1 MKNSTL
7 AIWLEH
13 CLEFIRQAED
23 PLSAVIFEGVLH
35 AADTGHL
42 IMLESILSGTAHS
55 AVAVN
60 RPLES
65 LLNSIYITKMVI
77 WGRLEA
83 EIDPAQAWDMS
94 VGLEIL
100 FQEALIIATDSYTK
114 ALAESHQRHAVEA
127 ARLSQEAEQKVMGY
141 ATELARANRELARLE
156 QAKSDFISIAAHE
169 LKTPLTIVQG
179 YADMLLEQELARVSE
194 KAQTILKGIAVGA
207 ERMNDIVNDL
217 LDVSAIEM
225 SSLVLNPEPVVVGE
239 LFQVLLERASHVARS
254 RQQTFNVDIKTDL
267 PIIQTDPK
275 RLYQVLDQLVNNA
288 IKFTPD
294 GGEITVTAYHETE
307 AKTGADF
314 IKVEVADTG
323 IGIAPEDKEYVFD
336 KFFRVGK
343 TNLHSSGKVKFKGA
357 GPGLGLSIVK
367 GVVESLN
374 GQIWI
379 ESQGY
384 DEVNFPGSTF
394 HLRLPVQKNSEE

>member
-1 MKNSTL
+1 MKNPTL
-7 AIWLEH
+7 AVWLEH
-13 CLEFIRQAED
+13 CLEFVNQAED

-35 AADTGHL
+35 AADTGRFT
-42 IMLESILSGTAHS
+42 MLESILSGAAHN

-60 RPLES
+60 RPLEL
-65 LLNSIYITKMVI
+65 LLNSIHITKMVI

-83 EIDPAQAWDMS
+83 EIDPAQVWDMS
-94 VGLEIL
+94 VALEML
-100 FQEALIIATDSYTK
+100 FQEALIIATDGYTK
-114 ALAESHQRHAVEA
+114 ALTESHQRHAAEA
-127 ARLSQEAEQKVMGY
+127 ARLSQEAEQKVMSY

-179 YADMLLEQELARVSE
+179 YADMLLEQELSHVSE
-194 KAQTILKGIAVGA
+194 KTQKTVKGIAVGA
-207 ERMNDIVNDL
+207 ERMNDIINSL
-217 LDVSAIEM
+217 LDMSAIETA
-225 SSLVLNPEPVVVGE
+225 SLSVSAEPVVIE
-239 LFQVLLERASHVARS
+239 DLLKTLFEQANPVAKS
-254 RQQTFNVDIKTDL
+254 RHHTLTINLKTAL

-275 RLYQVLDQLVNNA
+275 RLYQALAQLTSNA

-294 GGEITVTAYHETE
+294 GGQIIITAYQATDN
-307 AKTGADF
+307 KTGDEF
-314 IKVEVADTG
+314 IEIEVTDTG
-323 IGIAPEDKEYVFD
+323 IGIAPEDKEHVFD

-367 GVVESLN
+367 GIVERLN
-374 GQIWI
+374 GQIWA

-394 HLRLPVQKNSEE
+394 HLRLPVKNSEQ

>member
-1 MKNSTL
+1 MKNPTL
-7 AIWLEH
+7 AAWLEH
-13 CLEFIRQAED
+13 CLEFIKQTED

-35 AADTGHL
+35 AADTGQFT
-42 IMLESILSGTAHS
+42 MLESVLSGAAHN

-60 RPLES
+60 HPLES
-65 LLNSIYITKMVI
+65 LLNSIYITRMVI
-77 WGRLEA
+77 LGRLEA
-83 EIDPAQAWDMS
+83 EVDPAQVWDMS
-94 VGLEIL
+94 VALEIL
-100 FQEALIIATDSYTK
+100 FQEALLIVTDGYTK
-114 ALAESHQRHAVEA
+114 ALTESHQRRAAEA
-127 ARLSQEAEQKVMGY
+127 ARLSQQAEQKVMSY
-141 ATELARANRELARLE
+141 ATELARANRKLARLE

-179 YADMLLEQELARVSE
+179 YVDMLLDQEFVHASE
-194 KAQTILKGIAVGA
+194 KTQKKLKGIAVGA

-217 LDVSAIEM
+217 LDVSAIET
-225 SSLVLNPEPVVVGE
+225 SSLALNPETVVVGD
-239 LFQVLLERASHVARS
+239 LLQVLLERAGHVAQS
-254 RQQTFNVDIKTDL
+254 RQQTFNIDIKTDL
-267 PIIQTDPK
+267 PVIKTDPK
-275 RLYQVLDQLVNNA
+275 RLYQILDQLVNNA

-294 GGEITVTAYHETE
+294 GGEITVTAYHETDN
-307 AKTGADF
+307 KTGTDF

-374 GQIWI
+374 GQIWV

-394 HLRLPVQKNSEE
+394 HLRLPV

>member
-1 MKNSTL
+1 MKNPTL
-7 AIWLEH
+7 AVWLEH
-13 CLEFIRQAED
+13 CLEFVNQAED

-35 AADTGHL
+35 AADTGRFT
-42 IMLESILSGTAHS
+42 MLESILSGAAHN

-65 LLNSIYITKMVI
+65 LLNSIHITKMVI

-83 EIDPAQAWDMS
+83 EIDPAQVWDMS
-94 VGLEIL
+94 VALEML
-100 FQEALIIATDSYTK
+100 FQEALIIATAGYTK
-114 ALAESHQRHAVEA
+114 ALTESHQRHAAEA
-127 ARLSQEAEQKVMGY
+127 ARLSQEAEQKVMSY

-179 YADMLLEQELARVSE
+179 YTDMLLEQELSHVSE
-194 KAQTILKGIAVGA
+194 KTQKTVRGIAVGA
-207 ERMNDIVNDL
+207 ERMNDIINSL
-217 LDVSAIEM
+217 LDMSAIETA
-225 SSLVLNPEPVVVGE
+225 SLSVSAEPVVIE
-239 LFQVLLERASHVARS
+239 DLLKTLFEQANPVAKS
-254 RQQTFNVDIKTDL
+254 RHHTLTINLKTAL

-275 RLYQVLDQLVNNA
+275 RLYQALAQLTSNA

-294 GGEITVTAYHETE
+294 GGQIIITAYQATDN
-307 AKTGADF
+307 KTGDEF
-314 IKVEVADTG
+314 IEIEVTDTG
-323 IGIAPEDKEYVFD
+323 IGIAPEDKEHVFD

-367 GVVESLN
+367 GIVERLN
-374 GQIWI
+374 GQIWA

-394 HLRLPVQKNSEE
+394 HLRLPVKNSE

>member
-1 MKNSTL
+1 MKNPTL
-7 AIWLEH
+7 AVWLEH
-13 CLEFIRQAED
+13 CLEFINQAED
-23 PLSAVIFEGVLH
+23 PLSAIIFEGVLH
-35 AADTGHL
+35 AADTGQFT
-42 IMLESILSGTAHS
+42 MLESILSGAAHN

-65 LLNSIYITKMVI
+65 LLNSIHITKMVI

-83 EIDPAQAWDMS
+83 EIDPAQVWDMS
-94 VGLEIL
+94 VALEML
-100 FQEALIIATDSYTK
+100 FQEALIIATDGYTK
-114 ALAESHQRHAVEA
+114 ALTESHQRHAAEA
-127 ARLSQEAEQKVMGY
+127 ARLSQEAEQKVMSY

-179 YADMLLEQELARVSE
+179 YADMLLEQELSHVSE
-194 KAQTILKGIAVGA
+194 KTQKTVKGIAVGA
-207 ERMNDIVNDL
+207 ERMNDIINSL
-217 LDVSAIEM
+217 LDMSAIETA
-225 SSLVLNPEPVVVGE
+225 SLSVSAEPVVIE
-239 LFQVLLERASHVARS
+239 DLLKTLFEQADPVAKS
-254 RQQTFNVDIKTDL
+254 RHHTLTINLKTAL

-275 RLYQVLDQLVNNA
+275 RLYQALAQLTSNA

-294 GGEITVTAYHETE
+294 GGQIIITAYQTTDN
-307 AKTGADF
+307 KTGDDF
-314 IKVEVADTG
+314 IEIEVTDTG
-323 IGIAPEDKEYVFD
+323 IGIAPEDKEHVFD

-367 GVVESLN
+367 GIVERLN
-374 GQIWI
+374 GQIWA

-394 HLRLPVQKNSEE
+394 HLRLPVKNSEQ

>member
-1 MKNSTL
+1 MKNPTL
-7 AIWLEH
+7 AVWLEH
-13 CLEFIRQAED
+13 CLEFVNQAED

-35 AADTGHL
+35 AADTGRFT
-42 IMLESILSGTAHS
+42 MLESILSGAAHN
-55 AVAVN
+55 AVAVD

-65 LLNSIYITKMVI
+65 LLNSIHITKMVL

-83 EIDPAQAWDMS
+83 EIDPAQVWDMS
-94 VGLEIL
+94 VALETL
-100 FQEALIIATDSYTK
+100 FQEALIIATAGYTK
-114 ALAESHQRHAVEA
+114 ALTESHQRHAAEA
-127 ARLSQEAEQKVMGY
+127 ARLSQKAEQKVMSY

-179 YADMLLEQELARVSE
+179 YADMLLEQELSHVSE
-194 KAQTILKGIAVGA
+194 KTQKTVRGIAVGA
-207 ERMNDIVNDL
+207 ERMNDIINSL
-217 LDVSAIEM
+217 LDMSAIETA
-225 SSLVLNPEPVVVGE
+225 SLSVSAEPVVIE
-239 LFQVLLERASHVARS
+239 DLLKTLFEQANPVAKS
-254 RQQTFNVDIKTDL
+254 RHHTLTINLKTAL

-275 RLYQVLDQLVNNA
+275 RLYQALAQLTSNA

-294 GGEITVTAYHETE
+294 GGQIIITAYQTTDN
-307 AKTGADF
+307 KTGDDF
-314 IKVEVADTG
+314 IEIEVTDTG
-323 IGIAPEDKEYVFD
+323 IGIAPEDKEHVFD

-367 GVVESLN
+367 GIVERLN
-374 GQIWI
+374 GQIWA

-394 HLRLPVQKNSEE
+394 HLRLPVKNSE